1 MLLLL
6 VAVSETVS
14 VAVSEIIMVT
24 VTDDPEEAA
33 LVISETEI
41 VEVVVSP
48 DKDSVAA
55 VVGGHACTRLSLV
68 SLETMCRCDARGKEQ
83 PEQKRQTRKKCN
95 KPYFETHWDHGT
107 SHFLLKGD

>member
-14 VAVSEIIMVT
+14 VAVSEITMIA

-33 LVISETEI
+33 LVISVT
-41 VEVVVSP
+41 VTVTVVVSP
-48 DKDSVAA
+48 DKDSEAA

-68 SLETMCRCDARGKEQ
+68 SLEAMCRCDAGGKEQ
-83 PEQKRQTRKKCN
+83 SEQKRQTRKKCD
-95 KPYFETHWDHGT
+95 KPYSETHWGHGT
-107 SHFLLKGD
+107 SHFLLKGG